1 MSFGL
6 GPGRWDLYI
15 GVRVRGVTFPQAP
28 TPRRRQL
35 VDGMSFD
42 PLNILL
48 LAVALVVFWRLRSV
62 LGTRTGTEK
71 PPFDLF
77 GTKRGGPQDNGG
89 TVTRLPEPPPTAAN
103 DTGDREPQPPV
114 WTGYAE
120 EGTPVAE
127 ALARMAD
134 TDPGFTPRSFVDG
147 AKLAYEM
154 VIEAFAKGD
163 KAALKNLL
171 AKDVFEGFSRAIDA
185 RASQGQRVESR
196 FVGIDKA
203 NIRQASLAGRKA
215 SITMEFVSELISATY
230 DKAGQVIDGD
240 PKEIRQVTDVWTFE
254 RDVGSRDPNWK
265 LVATEAPA

>member
-6 GPGRWDLYI
+6 GPVGSDLYI
-15 GVRVRGVTFPQAP
+15 GLTIRRVMFSRVEQLG
-28 TPRRRQL
+28 PREL

-77 GTKRGGPQDNGG
+77 GTKRGPEEGAG
-89 TVTRLPEPPPTAAN
+89 TIGRLPDPAPAPANDASDREPPP
-103 DTGDREPQPPV
+103 PV
-114 WTGYAE
+114 WKGYAQD
-120 EGTPVAE
+120 GTPTAE
-127 ALARMAD
+127 ALGQMAQGD
-134 TDPGFTPRSFVDG
+134 LSFTPRSFVEG

-154 VIEAFAKGD
+154 IIDAFAKGD

-171 AKDVFEGFSRAIDA
+171 SKEVFDGFSRAIDA
-185 RASQGQRVESR
+185 RNSQGQRVDSR

-203 NIRQASLAGRKA
+203 TIQQASLVGRKA

>member
-1 MSFGL
+1 
-6 GPGRWDLYI
+6 
-15 GVRVRGVTFPQAP
+15 
-28 TPRRRQL
+28 
-35 VDGMSFD
+35 MSFD
-42 PLNILL
+42 PLNVLL

-77 GTKRGGPQDNGG
+77 GTKRGGPQDAGG
-89 TVTRLPEPPPTAAN
+89 TISRVPDVAPVPAN
-103 DTGDREPQPPV
+103 DTGDREPPPPV
-114 WTGYAE
+114 WKGYAE
-120 EGTPVAE
+120 DGSPLAT
-127 ALARMAD
+127 ALERMAESD
-134 TDPGFTPRSFVDG
+134 TGFTPKSFVEG
-147 AKLAYEM
+147 AKVAYEM
-154 VIEAFAKGD
+154 IIDAFAKGD

-171 AKDVFEGFSRAIDA
+171 SKDVFDGFGRAIDA

-203 NIRQASLAGRKA
+203 VIQHAGVSGRKA

-254 RDVGSRDPNWK
+254 RDLGSRDPNWK